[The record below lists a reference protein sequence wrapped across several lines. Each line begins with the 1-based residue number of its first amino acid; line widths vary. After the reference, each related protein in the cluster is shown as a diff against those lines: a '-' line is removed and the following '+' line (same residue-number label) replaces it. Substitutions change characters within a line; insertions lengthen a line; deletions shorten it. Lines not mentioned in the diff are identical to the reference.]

1 VVRAAMEE
9 LAALG
14 TVTARS
20 PVIATLPLGP
30 SQRRFANAAVLVETE
45 LDPSSLLAAL
55 QRTEREFGR
64 RRWRR
69 WGERVLD
76 LDIVLWSEG
85 QVRSPLL
92 TIPHP
97 AFRYR
102 AFVLGPA
109 SSIAPGWR
117 DPHSGLS
124 LRQAKARLTRKRP
137 LP

>member
-1 VVRAAMEE
+1 MRTAMEE

-20 PVIATLPLGP
+20 AVISTAPMGP
-30 SQRRFANAAVLVETE
+30 SARRFANAALLLDTE
-45 LDPSSLLAAL
+45 LDPASLLAAL

-69 WGERVLD
+69 WGDRVID

-85 QVRSPLL
+85 SVSSSLL
-92 TIPHP
+92 TIPHQE
-97 AFRYR
+97 FRGR
-102 AFVLGPA
+102 DFVLVPA
-109 SSIAPGWR
+109 SNIAPGWR
-117 DPHSGLS
+117 DPRTGLT
-124 LRQAKARLTRKRP
+124 LLQAKARLTRKRP